1 MADISD
7 DEMIEKPKRVMTD
20 KQKEALKKGRELAK
34 ANREKSKET
43 LAKPALVRS
52 EAVAEEPS
60 KTPTASG
67 IAKVAKE
74 ARGKKKV
81 KEAPVVEVPVPEVKE
96 EPVKGKRV
104 SRKPKVEKERSP
116 SPPREVSP
124 PPAPKKK
131 RTPRQKPAPIET
143 PVQRQVS
150 PAKKPLVFV

>member
-60 KTPTASG
+60 KIPTASG

-81 KEAPVVEVPVPEVKE
+81 KEAPVVEVPEVKE